1 MQQGVILKLCK
12 NEPGV
17 ALLCRVTGE
26 AYAVTV
32 MLWPAK
38 STV

>member
-1 MQQGVILKLCK
+1 MQQGVILKVCEV
-12 NEPGV
+12 EPGV
-17 ALLCRVTGE
+17 ATLCRVAGE

-32 MLWPAK
+32 MLWPAN